1 VIDMPYVNV
10 KVVGKLSY
18 QQKQEIVKGITDLL
32 QKVANKKPET
42 TNVHIEEVDAENW
55 ANAGKLLK

>member
-1 VIDMPYVNV
+1 MPYVNV
-10 KVVGKLSY
+10 KLVGKLTHG
-18 QQKQEIVKGITDLL
+18 QKQEIAKGITEIL

-55 ANAGKLLK
+55 AVAGKLLK